1 MSSIFA
7 ITMTSLGES
16 VFEGSASIVTLPG
29 KEGEFAILRDHESML
44 VELQEGNCVIETP
57 DTKHT
62 YQLEGGVVEISGFGE
77 EFHVRIV
84 ADKPT
89 LLSKEG
95 ASVQREIAR

>member
-1 MSSIFA
+1 M
-7 ITMTSLGES
+7 
-16 VFEGSASIVTLPG
+16 
-29 KEGEFAILRDHESML
+29 
-44 VELQEGNCVIETP
+44 IETP